1 MPTPPALSHTGP
13 NAAAAAIETPPASPV
28 AAYVV
33 ILAGVCAAVHMGKLP
48 PAITALQGALG
59 MSLLQAGFLLS
70 LIQLAGMSL
79 GVALG
84 ALADGLGLRRSMLA
98 GLSLLSVASL
108 LGGFATGVPALM
120 LLRAC
125 EGFGFLLVVL
135 PAPGML
141 RRLVPAQ
148 RLNKVL
154 GLWGAYMPLATASA
168 LLVGPLWI
176 GALGWRSW
184 WWGLAALSALM
195 ALGLAR
201 AVPPAAA
208 ASRAAAGATLR
219 WTTRLRQ
226 TLSAPAPW
234 WVALTFS
241 VYSAQWL
248 AVVGFLPAIYT
259 QAGVSGGSTALLTA
273 AVAGVNMIG
282 NMASGRL
289 LHAGIAPTRLLL
301 LGFVVMGLATAAAF
315 AGDGAAGLP
324 PMARYL
330 ALLAFSGVGGLIP
343 GTLFALAVRAAPG
356 EHLLSTTIGW
366 MQQWSA
372 FGQFAGPPLVAW
384 VTGRAGGWHWTWLV
398 TGACACAGLALTAVI
413 RRWLAS
419 ETALERRP

>member
-1 MPTPPALSHTGP
+1 MSSSATSPRDAVRTAADLPPAP
-13 NAAAAAIETPPASPV
+13 PAAAYI
-28 AAYVV
+28 V

-48 PAITALQGALG
+48 PAITALQAALG

-70 LIQLAGMSL
+70 LIQLAGMTV

-84 ALADGLGLRRSMLA
+84 AVADGLGLRRSMLA
-98 GLSLLSVASL
+98 GLAVLSLASV
-108 LGGFATGVPALM
+108 LGGFATSVPALM
-120 LLRAC
+120 ALRAC

-135 PAPGML
+135 PAPGLL

-176 GALGWRSW
+176 EALGWSAW
-184 WWGLAALSALM
+184 WWGLAGLSALM

-201 AVPPAAA
+201 AVPAAAA
-208 ASRAAAGATLR
+208 ASRAAPGASLR

-259 QAGVSGGSTALLTA
+259 QAGVSGGSTAVLTA

-289 LHAGIAPTRLLL
+289 LHRGVAPTRLLAV
-301 LGFVVMGLATAAAF
+301 GFVVMGLSTAAAF
-315 AGDGAAGLP
+315 AGDASAGLP
-324 PMARYL
+324 PLARYA
-330 ALLAFSGVGGLIP
+330 ALLAFSAVGGLIP

-356 EHLLSTTIGW
+356 DHLLSTTIGW

-384 VTGRAGGWHWTWLV
+384 VTSRAGGWHWTWLV
-398 TGACACAGLALTAVI
+398 TGACACAGLGLTAVI
-413 RRWLAS
+413 GRWLAA
-419 ETALERRP
+419 EAALENR